1 MQRKALQQLIFGPM
15 GAVPTPFDSR
25 LRPDPAV
32 LADLVQWYIASGVVA
47 GRATIKVCGAVDPYN
62 LNEDEWAAV
71 VGAAVRA
78 ADGKATVLCGMKPK
92 NTQHSIEDA
101 RRAQDLGVAG
111 VQMDLPF
118 FNFPTQDD
126 YVRFFSAVSEA
137 VDIGIMVKNCFWF
150 GAASMT
156 AETLLR
162 LGETEHVVATK
173 WDVPAGEDYDAMR
186 RFAHV
191 INVIDDSSNPVRC
204 HQHGGRGYV
213 DGWLLFRPQNSLKIW
228 DALEAGRYDE
238 AQTLFDEYREVM
250 APFNADALT
259 RSGGD
264 RVSRGILTAL
274 GFPVGDP
281 RPPTIP
287 LDAREMARLR
297 QIMASAGWLDSR
309 WKEAVLR

>member
-1 MQRKALQQLIFGPM
+1 MQREELKRLIFGPM
-15 GAVPTPFDSR
+15 GAVPTPFDNA
-25 LRPDPAV
+25 LRPDLAAV
-32 LADLVQWYIASGVVA
+32 TDLIQWYLECGVTA
-47 GRATIKVCGAVDPYN
+47 GMGTIKVCGAVDPYN
-62 LNEDEWAAV
+62 LDEDEWAAV

-78 ADGKATVLCGMKPK
+78 AAGKATVLCGMKPK
-92 NTQHSIEDA
+92 NTQQSIQDA

-137 VDIGIMVKNCFWF
+137 VEIGIMVKNCFWF

-156 AETLLR
+156 ADTLLR

-186 RFAHV
+186 RFAGV

-204 HQHGGRGYV
+204 HKNGGRGYV
-213 DGWLLFRPQNSLKIW
+213 DGWLLFRPQHSLKLW
-228 DALEAGRYDE
+228 SLLEAGRYDE
-238 AQTLFDEYREVM
+238 AQALFDEYRNVIG
-250 APFNADALT
+250 AFNAGALA

-287 LDAREMARLR
+287 LDEAEMAALR
-297 QIMASAGWLDSR
+297 QIMAAAGWLER
-309 WKEAVLR
+309 HP